1 MAFHALR
8 IARIVPETSDAR
20 SIVLDVPAELAS
32 AFRYRAGQF
41 LTFEL
46 TVNGQR
52 LVRCYSLASS
62 PDVDPSHKVTVKRV
76 AGGRA
81 SNWMNDVPRE
91 GDVLRVMAP
100 SGVFVLRDDP
110 APLLLFAGGSG
121 ITPVIS
127 LVKSALATSTR
138 RLQLVYANRDRGSI
152 IFHAEIDALAAK
164 HADRLHVVHR
174 LDVEHGFLTS
184 AVARDLVTR
193 VEGWKDAHVYV
204 CGPGP
209 FMDVVETTVLGLG
222 IPADRLFIE
231 RFISVDDPSEGEADR
246 AEAARVAATKGHP
259 DEVVVLLDG
268 KTTRVPYSAGDTIL
282 QAARRAGLEPPFACE
297 DGYCGSCAAKLVRGE
312 VTMRK
317 NEVFNRREV
326 AEGNVLTCQARCTS
340 AECEVRYDP

>member
-1 MAFHALR
+1 MAFHSLR
-8 IARIVPETSDAR
+8 IAHIVQETADAR
-20 SIVLDVPAELAS
+20 SIVLEVPPELRD

-62 PDVDPSHKVTVKRV
+62 PDVDAMHRVAVKRV
-76 AGGRA
+76 ANGRA

-100 SGVFVLRDDP
+100 SGVFVLRDTS

-127 LVKSALATSTR
+127 LLKSALATTAR
-138 RLQLVYANRDRGSI
+138 RVHLVYANRDRESI
-152 IFHAEIDALAAK
+152 LFRAEIDALATR
-164 HADRLHVVHR
+164 HPERLRVVHR
-174 LDVEHGFLTS
+174 LDSEHGFLVPT
-184 AVARDLVTR
+184 VARALVTDF
-193 VEGWKDAHVYV
+193 EGWQEAHVYV

-209 FMDVVETTVLGLG
+209 FMDVVEQTVLGLG
-222 IPADRLFIE
+222 IPAERLFIE

-246 AEAARVAATKGHP
+246 AESARIAATTGHP
-259 DEVVVLLDG
+259 DEVLVHLDG
-268 KTTRVPYSAGDTIL
+268 RTTRVPYTAGDTIL
-282 QAARRAGLEPPFACE
+282 HAAQQGGLAPPFACE

-312 VTMRK
+312 VAMRK
-317 NEVFNRREV
+317 NEVFNEREV
-326 AEGNVLTCQARCTS
+326 SEGNILTCQARCTS